1 MNWDSTRIV
10 LNWIRLS
17 TLSAWI
23 YTDFPSMLHTLI
35 FTSTQL
41 WSKFTSL
48 PLPDLSCLSHSCTP
62 GFLRML
68 TWGQWLSPWRLILQ
82 AIVLAVRPQLW
93 NRPSMTAVKKN
104 VGLFGE
110 LLLFVFDI
118 CNVLNRS
125 QQAFLRLDEE
135 LCKAGNGCSIITF
148 NCQWARCPSAVK
160 ELFTHYFSFF
170 VCICIVYLILLKT
183 LSDGVEI

>member
-1 MNWDSTRIV
+1 MTHNYTKLGAKQNMNWDSTRIV

-23 YTDFPSMLHTLI
+23 YTVFPSMLHTLN

-68 TWGQWLSPWRLILQ
+68 SWGQWLSPWRFILQ
-82 AIVLAVRPQLW
+82 AIVLAVRPKLW
-93 NRPSMTAVKKN
+93 NRPTITNYIFKVRCPTLISINMLISPRLHSMTPAQN
-104 VGLFGE
+104 SF
-110 LLLFVFDI
+110 
-118 CNVLNRS
+118 
-125 QQAFLRLDEE
+125 
-135 LCKAGNGCSIITF
+135 TF
-148 NCQWARCPSAVK
+148 TQLTK
-160 ELFTHYFSFF
+160 
-170 VCICIVYLILLKT
+170 
-183 LSDGVEI
+183 

>member
-23 YTDFPSMLHTLI
+23 YTVFPSMLHTLN

-82 AIVLAVRPQLW
+82 AIVLAVRPKLW
-93 NRPSMTAVKKN
+93 NRPHILNTACNIVFIIWNSRHYSRYTLVCYNCVERYWPTIAISEVNNGYFKFFIKIKIKFKKTSGFWCSMHQPSSNT
-104 VGLFGE
+104 
-110 LLLFVFDI
+110 
-118 CNVLNRS
+118 CNEKH
-125 QQAFLRLDEE
+125 LRT
-135 LCKAGNGCSIITF
+135 K
-148 NCQWARCPSAVK
+148 
-160 ELFTHYFSFF
+160 
-170 VCICIVYLILLKT
+170 
-183 LSDGVEI
+183 

>member
-1 MNWDSTRIV
+1 MTHNYTKLGTKQNMNWDSTRIV

-23 YTDFPSMLHTLI
+23 YTVFPSMLHTLN

-82 AIVLAVRPQLW
+82 AIVLAVRPKLW
-93 NRPSMTAVKKN
+93 NRPKPILHLTHSILHSALPIARNGWQLGVCDIDKKWY
-104 VGLFGE
+104 LY
-110 LLLFVFDI
+110 
-118 CNVLNRS
+118 
-125 QQAFLRLDEE
+125 FLGFYR
-135 LCKAGNGCSIITF
+135 
-148 NCQWARCPSAVK
+148 
-160 ELFTHYFSFF
+160 
-170 VCICIVYLILLKT
+170 
-183 LSDGVEI
+183 

>member
-1 MNWDSTRIV
+1 MTHNYTKLGAKQNMNWDSTRIV

-23 YTDFPSMLHTLI
+23 YTVFPSMLHTLI

-41 WSKFTSL
+41 WSKFTRL

-82 AIVLAVRPQLW
+82 AIVLAVRPKLW
-93 NRPSMTAVKKN
+93 NRPA
-104 VGLFGE
+104 
-110 LLLFVFDI
+110 
-118 CNVLNRS
+118 
-125 QQAFLRLDEE
+125 
-135 LCKAGNGCSIITF
+135 ITF
-148 NCQWARCPSAVK
+148 QNINVRGPSWK
-160 ELFTHYFSFF
+160 KHCLFLFSCIF
-170 VCICIVYLILLKT
+170 VLLNFSVCLTFSLFMFLLYLIICIKH
-183 LSDGVEI
+183 

>member
-1 MNWDSTRIV
+1 MTHNYTKLGTKQNMNWDSTRIV

-23 YTDFPSMLHTLI
+23 YTVFPSMLHTLN

-82 AIVLAVRPQLW
+82 AIVLAVRPKLW
-93 NRPSMTAVKKN
+93 NRPRHKWLSLVFYLNYLKIKM
-104 VGLFGE
+104 
-110 LLLFVFDI
+110 LLSFHFNGYRI
-118 CNVLNRS
+118 LN
-125 QQAFLRLDEE
+125 
-135 LCKAGNGCSIITF
+135 
-148 NCQWARCPSAVK
+148 
-160 ELFTHYFSFF
+160 SF
-170 VCICIVYLILLKT
+170 
-183 LSDGVEI
+183 

>member
-1 MNWDSTRIV
+1 MISLAFSLWTYQNQKCTFKFIEQIILDGHPACMEVLLPVLWPIHTRMTHNYTKLGAKQNMNWDSTRIV

-23 YTDFPSMLHTLI
+23 YTVFPSMLHTLN

-82 AIVLAVRPQLW
+82 AIVVAVRPKLW
-93 NRPSMTAVKKN
+93 NRPSK
-104 VGLFGE
+104 
-110 LLLFVFDI
+110 I
-118 CNVLNRS
+118 
-125 QQAFLRLDEE
+125 
-135 LCKAGNGCSIITF
+135 
-148 NCQWARCPSAVK
+148 
-160 ELFTHYFSFF
+160 
-170 VCICIVYLILLKT
+170 LI
-183 LSDGVEI
+183 